1 MQVSAVRR
9 FWIDRRGTAAVEFAF
24 VGPLFVMLMTG
35 VVCFGSLF
43 GINFSVQELTS
54 EAARAA
60 VSGLTDGERQSIVQS
75 FVAGNVGS
83 YPLLDP
89 RRVTV
94 ESRTTDNATR
104 SYTVTVTYDAS
115 TSYVYSFSGLIPLP
129 DPVVRRSAV
138 IRHGGY

>member
-1 MQVSAVRR
+1 MQVSAMRR

-24 VGPLFVMLMTG
+24 VGPLFVLLMTG

-54 EAARAA
+54 EAARAS
-60 VSGLTDGERQSIVQS
+60 VSGVTDSERQSIVQT
-75 FVAGNVGS
+75 FVAGNVRS

-89 RRVTV
+89 TRVTV
-94 ESRTTDNATR
+94 ESRTMDDTTR

-115 TSYVYSFSGLIPLP
+115 TSYVYSFAGLIPLP
-129 DPVVRRSAV
+129 DPVFRRSAV